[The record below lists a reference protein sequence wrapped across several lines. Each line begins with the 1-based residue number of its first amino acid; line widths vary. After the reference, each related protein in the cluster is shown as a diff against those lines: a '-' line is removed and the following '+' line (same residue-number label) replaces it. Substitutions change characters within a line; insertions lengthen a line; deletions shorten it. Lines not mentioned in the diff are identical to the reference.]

1 MIMELVFS
9 NSFFCYSKKVKYKNS
24 YYNYPVQAA
33 DLLVGEVRHAYYNY
47 LQNND
52 FESYRKKEQTFL
64 NTSIY
69 LP

>member
-1 MIMELVFS
+1 MNYNYGM
-9 NSFFCYSKKVKYKNS
+9 SFPPILSSVKVKIKYKNS

-52 FESYRKKEQTFL
+52 FATYKKRASCRLF
-64 NTSIY
+64 SK
-69 LP
+69 